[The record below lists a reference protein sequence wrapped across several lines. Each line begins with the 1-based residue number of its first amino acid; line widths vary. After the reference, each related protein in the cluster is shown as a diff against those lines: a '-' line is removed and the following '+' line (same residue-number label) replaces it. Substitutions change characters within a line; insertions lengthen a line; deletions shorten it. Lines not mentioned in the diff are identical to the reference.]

1 MGELY
6 GVDYVAQLERARAVV
21 DTRPVITEDPA
32 LADELEALSELR
44 ARLDDGSATFAESN
58 ATFNALTAAIDA
70 GWERRFGQL
79 RDEMRDATLV
89 GAVHDRVDALH
100 GTFLALS
107 AGTDR
112 VILATRYI
120 LDEPS
125 PSDVAALLDAGSRF
139 AMVTAPFGERLGE
152 NGTEAWR
159 AHLEDPSTQRFEE
172 SIVRISA
179 SDLADEPSPIPTHSV
194 AFGEVCVAGAPW
206 SAG

>member
-1 MGELY
+1 
-6 GVDYVAQLERARAVV
+6 
-21 DTRPVITEDPA
+21 
-32 LADELEALSELR
+32 
-44 ARLDDGSATFAESN
+44 
-58 ATFNALTAAIDA
+58 
-70 GWERRFGQL
+70 
-79 RDEMRDATLV
+79 MRDATLV
-89 GAVHDRVDALH
+89 GAVHDRVDARH
-100 GTFLALS
+100 GTFLALR

-172 SIVRISA
+172 SLDRISA
-179 SDLADEPSPIPTHSV
+179 SALAGEPRSEEHTSELQSLMRISYAVFCLKKTKYYTPT
-194 AFGEVCVAGAPW
+194 
-206 SAG
+206 

>member
-21 DTRPVITEDPA
+21 DTLPVKTEDPA

-89 GAVHDRVDALH
+89 GAVHDRVHDPH
-100 GTFLALS
+100 RKFLAQL
-107 AGTDR
+107 GR
-112 VILATRYI
+112 AT
-120 LDEPS
+120 
-125 PSDVAALLDAGSRF
+125 V
-139 AMVTAPFGERLGE
+139 
-152 NGTEAWR
+152 
-159 AHLEDPSTQRFEE
+159 
-172 SIVRISA
+172 
-179 SDLADEPSPIPTHSV
+179 
-194 AFGEVCVAGAPW
+194 
-206 SAG
+206 